1 MGKKLGESVRIFLDN
16 DVISAK
22 IGVLIKK
29 IERESKRSYSAIR
42 R

>member
-22 IGVLIKK
+22 IGVLINE
-29 IERESKRSYSAIR
+29 IEHAKERVKEVI
-42 R
+42 